1 MGIDKA
7 GTRENRSADIG
18 WERSFPLWVSTR
30 CLNRK
35 QGRRV
40 TCRADV
46 VPSMSTKYIYVFFFF
61 DFFAVDDDAVTGIAG
76 LLLGLLHLTFLRNKC
91 GSVRY
96 DGETTNE

>member
-1 MGIDKA
+1 
-7 GTRENRSADIG
+7 
-18 WERSFPLWVSTR
+18 
-30 CLNRK
+30 
-35 QGRRV
+35 
-40 TCRADV
+40 
-46 VPSMSTKYIYVFFFF
+46 MSTKYIYVFFFF